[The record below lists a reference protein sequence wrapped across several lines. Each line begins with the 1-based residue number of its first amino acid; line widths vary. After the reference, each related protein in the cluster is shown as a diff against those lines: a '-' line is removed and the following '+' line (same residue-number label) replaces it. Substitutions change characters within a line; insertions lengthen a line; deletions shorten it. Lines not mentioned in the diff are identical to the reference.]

1 MGELT
6 LHSCPWD
13 QADSTSL
20 FSSCPCPVQLSSL
33 PLSPERLP
41 RLITCTWNLISTVL
55 PVNLTEDT
63 TSPRETFPSFFP
75 QYFLWLTCD
84 SGPIIQLLS
93 TFLGFNQQ
101 VIAENISDMILTPGR
116 WMARTNRLQNGWS
129 ELGRRGLIR
138 AWLRYGT
145 WPLLSI
151 KPGKLMIS
159 YLLVNLSVAGVQYST
174 SYDITIVMWWSIGL
188 SLLGTRQD
196 CLSLPFEARCGPL
209 TWFGRWNVSGTLYTR
224 PVQKPGYPFLSC
236 FPLIWWLATLEVAA
250 ALLAR
255 IPD

>member
-1 MGELT
+1 M
-6 LHSCPWD
+6 
-13 QADSTSL
+13 
-20 FSSCPCPVQLSSL
+20 
-33 PLSPERLP
+33 
-41 RLITCTWNLISTVL
+41 L

-101 VIAENISDMILTPGR
+101 VIAENISDMVLTPGR
-116 WMARTNRLQNGWS
+116 WMARTDRLQNGWS

-138 AWLRYGT
+138 AWLRCGT

-188 SLLGTRQD
+188 SLLGTWQD

-209 TWFGRWNVSGTLYTR
+209 TWFG
-224 PVQKPGYPFLSC
+224 Q
-236 FPLIWWLATLEVAA
+236 
-250 ALLAR
+250 
-255 IPD
+255 